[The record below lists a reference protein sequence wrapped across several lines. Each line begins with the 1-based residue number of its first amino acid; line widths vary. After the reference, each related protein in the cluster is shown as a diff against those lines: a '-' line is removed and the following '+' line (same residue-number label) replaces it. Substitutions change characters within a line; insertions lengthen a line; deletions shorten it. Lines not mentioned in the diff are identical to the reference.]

1 MAKTIFSGDVSS
13 ALQTVINK
21 YEVCR
26 AIFTRARDIN
36 SRAQQTGG
44 QLHNAPATALTEYTD
59 GRIIARVEE
68 ETEKETSN

>member
-59 GRIIARVEE
+59 GRIVARVEE
-68 ETEKETSN
+68 ETEEETRN

>member
-59 GRIIARVEE
+59 GRIIARVDEETEE
-68 ETEKETSN
+68 ETSN